1 MTSSAVS
8 SRTVAAATGVRSNRG
23 IGAIG
28 EGGAAGEWENGI
40 VTDHGVLAARQ
51 CQRVVETERGGGQCP
66 RESTWVGSLHAG
78 RQIYLVET
86 CEQHMSGLIDAAPL
100 EDKSNDAMS

>member
-1 MTSSAVS
+1 M
-8 SRTVAAATGVRSNRG
+8 
-23 IGAIG
+23 
-28 EGGAAGEWENGI
+28 GEWENGI

-51 CQRVVETERGGGQCP
+51 CQRVVETERGWGQCP

-100 EDKSNDAMS
+100 EDESTEATS

>member
-40 VTDHGVLAARQ
+40 VTDHRVLAARQ

-100 EDKSNDAMS
+100 EDESNDATS

>member
-40 VTDHGVLAARQ
+40 VTDHRVLAARQ
-51 CQRVVETERGGGQCP
+51 CQRVVETERGKVALTARVADLG
-66 RESTWVGSLHAG
+66 VLFA
-78 RQIYLVET
+78 
-86 CEQHMSGLIDAAPL
+86 LILDHCLEASHIAAPEAL
-100 EDKSNDAMS
+100 QDRMCHPPP